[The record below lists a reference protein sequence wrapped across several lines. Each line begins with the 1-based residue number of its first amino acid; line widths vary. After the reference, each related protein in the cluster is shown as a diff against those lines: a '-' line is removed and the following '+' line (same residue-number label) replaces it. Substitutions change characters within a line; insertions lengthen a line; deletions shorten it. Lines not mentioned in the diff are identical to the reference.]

1 MARLALRAVLWDMD
15 GVLVDSH
22 EAHFQA
28 WAATLAAE
36 GIAFDRG
43 IFLRL
48 FGMNNRDTLA
58 SLLGRPPHAA
68 ELKRISAAKE
78 ERFLQAIVGRA
89 QTLPG
94 VPLWLRRFQAW
105 SYRQAVA
112 SSAPPANIQAMVEEL
127 GIAAYF
133 DALVSSQGLAG
144 KPDPAVFLAAAQQLA
159 VAPAQCLVI
168 EDSLAG
174 VEAAGRAGMT
184 CIAVQTTN
192 PAAALSAATLTIPDL
207 SYLTETMM
215 GALQGG
221 D

>member
-58 SLLGRPPHAA
+58 SLLGRPPRAA
-68 ELKRISAAKE
+68 ELARINQGKE
-78 ERFLQAIVGRA
+78 GRFRRIIQGHARM
-89 QTLPG
+89 LPG
-94 VPLWLRRFQAW
+94 VSLWLERFRAAG
-105 SYRQAVA
+105 YRQAVA
-112 SSAPPANIQAMVEEL
+112 SSAPLANIQAIVEEL
-127 GIAAYF
+127 GIAAFF
-133 DALVSSQGLAG
+133 DALVTSHGLAG

-192 PAAALSAATLTIPDL
+192 PATALSAATLTIPDL
-207 SYLTETMM
+207 SYLTETMI